1 MVLDDLIPRIISHHR
16 FRHRAPSRH
25 VRPPPS
31 VSALSAFLMSPRAW
45 RRGSDL
51 LEGSFHLRR
60 PVFFDDIVARQAV
73 SRCGASCGPRVTSSA
88 SRVVG
93 IVSRW
98 RASGTRGTRVT
109 RALECTLLV
118 IREDIPVAVR
128 HAQRVGGMPSVLPS
142 ARIADAREPY
152 CRQPSPAVINR
163 LPFVPLRPWVTPWS
177 MVHDGVKGPLLK
189 HRSPQ

>member
-1 MVLDDLIPRIISHHR
+1 M
-16 FRHRAPSRH
+16 
-25 VRPPPS
+25 
-31 VSALSAFLMSPRAW
+31 
-45 RRGSDL
+45 
-51 LEGSFHLRR
+51 EGSFHLRR
-60 PVFFDDIVARQAV
+60 PVIFDDIVARQAV

-109 RALECTLLV
+109 HALECTLLV

-128 HAQRVGGMPSVLPS
+128 HAQRVDGMPSVLPS
-142 ARIADAREPY
+142 VRIADARELY

-163 LPFVPLRPWVTPWS
+163 LPLVPLRPWVTPWS
-177 MVHDGVKGPLLK
+177 IHGGSDERARWWFPKRKKVVPVDPWTLNTDHPVGLLWSGFCCPYAPDRLPITDGGAVTALWGCTDEL
-189 HRSPQ
+189 